1 MGHFASSTR
10 PDGAVF
16 ICKARCYDIST
27 LQEESELKRK
37 GRRRT
42 VRADVKRPIYSVTLW
57 RQQREDF
64 PEHGKETTGRGAL
77 TRVGTGTSSRFQSR
91 DSAIV
96 ALLAE
101 ITIVTRN
108 FFHPKRGSIPAC
120 LASDSNLLCSRTCD
134 CHVTFTFPTLIVT
147 SPIRYPSG
155 TFCFTATAL
164 YDTTQVQEPCG
175 NCLDI
180 VFGMRD
186 HMYVLL

>member
-1 MGHFASSTR
+1 MLAALFGLALAPGGRRWFGHRWGSGSSGDCNGDCSPLPGSFSKRCFQIATSFASEGAL
-10 PDGAVF
+10 GAV
-16 ICKARCYDIST
+16 A
-27 LQEESELKRK
+27 
-37 GRRRT
+37 
-42 VRADVKRPIYSVTLW
+42 
-57 RQQREDF
+57 
-64 PEHGKETTGRGAL
+64 
-77 TRVGTGTSSRFQSR
+77 SRFQSR

-120 LASDSNLLCSRTCD
+120 LASHSNLLCSRTRD
-134 CHVTFTFPTLIVT
+134 CHVTFTFLYLIVT

-155 TFCFTATAL
+155 TFCFAATTL